1 MMVSSEI
8 TLEQLLEAREQRA
21 GKQKKLIEK
30 YGLPLVSFTIN
41 IPGAS
46 KKTLVSDK
54 IFHEGCKVLVKK
66 LEENGCTSAYSE
78 SNEPETGY
86 EAYFVVNTD
95 KRTLKALML
104 QIENQHPL
112 GRLFD
117 LDVIGLDGYAISRED
132 LGYSKR
138 KCLLCEQDA
147 HICVRSRKHSTE
159 ELVQKIQSIVD
170 SYFQIVS

>member
-1 MMVSSEI
+1 MTVSSEI

-21 GKQKKLIEK
+21 TKQKKLIEK

-46 KKTLVSDK
+46 KKTPVSGR

-66 LEENGCTSAYSE
+66 LEENGCSSVYYE
-78 SNEPETGY
+78 SNEPKTGY

-95 KRTLKALML
+95 KRTLKSLML

-147 HICVRSRKHSTE
+147 HICGRSRKHSTV
-159 ELVQKIQSIVD
+159 ELVQEIQGMVD